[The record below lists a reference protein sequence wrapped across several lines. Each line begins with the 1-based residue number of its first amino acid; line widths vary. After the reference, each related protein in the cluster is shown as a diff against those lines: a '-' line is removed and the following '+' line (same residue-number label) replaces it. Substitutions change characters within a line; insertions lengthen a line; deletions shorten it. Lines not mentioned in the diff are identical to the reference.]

1 VKVVLTGARGL
12 LGTELKEVLDRTHA
26 VVPLSR
32 KDLDVT
38 APAVTATL
46 RLCRPDLVIHA
57 AGYTDVDGCEKDS
70 VKAFRVNTE
79 GTEQVARACR
89 ELGVPLLTFST
100 DYVFDGRKGT
110 PYREEDVAN
119 PLSVYGRSKWEAEQ
133 KVREVLHEYFVVR
146 TAWLYGRTGR
156 SFVRSL
162 LTQAKTA
169 RELRVVDDQV
179 GCPTWAADLAE
190 GVARLIE
197 KAPFGLYHLTN
208 SGSCSWFEFAQA
220 IVADA
225 GLSGVSVSPISSKDF
240 GRHAPR
246 PQYSVL
252 ENEAW
257 LSTCGEPLRPWRQAL
272 RTFLERGGVDL

>member
-1 VKVVLTGARGL
+1 MKVVLTGARGL
-12 LGTELKEVLDRTHA
+12 LGTELKEVLDRTHT

-57 AGYTDVDGCEKDS
+57 AGYTDVDGCEKDP

-119 PLSVYGRSKWEAEQ
+119 PLSVYGRSNWVAEQ
-133 KVREVLHEYFVVR
+133 KVREVLN
-146 TAWLYGRTGR
+146 
-156 SFVRSL
+156 
-162 LTQAKTA
+162 
-169 RELRVVDDQV
+169 D
-179 GCPTWAADLAE
+179 
-190 GVARLIE
+190 
-197 KAPFGLYHLTN
+197 
-208 SGSCSWFEFAQA
+208 
-220 IVADA
+220 
-225 GLSGVSVSPISSKDF
+225 
-240 GRHAPR
+240 
-246 PQYSVL
+246 
-252 ENEAW
+252 
-257 LSTCGEPLRPWRQAL
+257 
-272 RTFLERGGVDL
+272 